1 MDSDEK
7 QSEILS
13 LVADLGSED
22 GLVRATARSRLV
34 GFRGKAIK
42 PLVAS
47 LTSKKECVRW
57 EAAKALGQIGN
68 ARATRALTKALEDRV
83 FDVRWLA
90 AEALI
95 VMGRKSVTPLLQALV
110 KQPPSVW
117 LREGAHHV
125 LHDISTGDLEEVLK
139 PVLLALEGAEPAL
152 GVPMEAKKA
161 LGRLISKRSRCG
173 KSPISVRGPGCQKTL
188 ERSEQLQP
196 RA

>member
-1 MDSDEK
+1 MDSDER

-13 LVADLGSED
+13 LVADLGSAD
-22 GLVRATARSRLV
+22 GLVRARARGRLV
-34 GFRGKAIK
+34 GFRGKAMK
-42 PLVAS
+42 PLIAS
-47 LTSKKECVRW
+47 LSNKKEYVRW

-68 ARATRALTKALEDRV
+68 ARASRALTKALEDRA

-95 VMGRKSVTPLLQALV
+95 VMGRKSVAPLLQALV

-125 LHDISTGDLEEVLK
+125 LHDISTGDLEGVLK

-152 GVPMEAKKA
+152 GVPMVAKKA
-161 LGRLISKRSRCG
+161 LGKI
-173 KSPISVRGPGCQKTL
+173 
-188 ERSEQLQP
+188 ERQEKP
-196 RA
+196 VW